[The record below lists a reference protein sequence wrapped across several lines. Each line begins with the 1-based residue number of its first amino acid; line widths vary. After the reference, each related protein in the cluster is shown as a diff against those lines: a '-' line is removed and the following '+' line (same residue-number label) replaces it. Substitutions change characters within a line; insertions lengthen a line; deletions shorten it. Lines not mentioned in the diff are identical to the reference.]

1 MTNITDNIDIEEI
14 KKGLTD
20 EIIPYFADLFPD
32 NKIPL
37 YISPLSKT
45 NDNYLAWSAYSSE
58 GPNSTFTDNYCRP
71 DETGRLFYPTD
82 QDDLKPCDNFFTQD
96 INNLLD
102 LNEQLLTTIN
112 DVKLDTNVEVEL
124 SADKIQEE
132 LEAKISEYTE
142 LKSKLNSES
151 KTMNNLN
158 NISKIINELSVRLNK
173 REKETDNEVNIN
185 IDSVEEEKY
194 RYAPTNYYIYTIAVL
209 IVLIFIIHFTVL
221 YY

>member
-1 MTNITDNIDIEEI
+1 MTTTTNNINIEEI
-14 KKGLTD
+14 KIGLTD
-20 EIIPYFADLFPD
+20 EIIPYIADLFPD

-37 YISPLSKT
+37 YISPLSEN

-82 QDDLKPCDNFFTQD
+82 RDDLKPCDEFFTQD

-102 LNEQLLTTIN
+102 LNEQILTTIS
-112 DVKLDTNVEVEL
+112 DVKLDTDVEVEL
-124 SADKIQEE
+124 SADKIQED
-132 LEAKISEYTE
+132 LENKIAEYTE
-142 LKSKLNSES
+142 LKSKLNSET

-158 NISKIINELSVRLNK
+158 NISKIINELSVKLNK
-173 REKETDNEVNIN
+173 KERETNNKVNIN
-185 IDSVEEEKY
+185 NDSVEEEKY
-194 RYAPTNYYIYTIAVL
+194 RYAPTNYYIYTITAL

-221 YY
+221 YF